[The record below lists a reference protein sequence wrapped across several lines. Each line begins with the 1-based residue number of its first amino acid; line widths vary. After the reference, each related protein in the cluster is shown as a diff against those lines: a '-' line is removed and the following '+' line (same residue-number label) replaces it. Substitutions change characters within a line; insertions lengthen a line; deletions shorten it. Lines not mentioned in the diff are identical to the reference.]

1 MKAFYHKNNETFL
14 DEEHKKRQVTEI
26 EFLKGDEQY
35 TNKVDM
41 AFDALFEGAQS
52 DPEYLENVSI
62 DIFIS
67 INKWHFRHRI

>member
-1 MKAFYHKNNETFL
+1 M
-14 DEEHKKRQVTEI
+14 TEI

-52 DPEYLENVSI
+52 DPEYLENVSKI
-62 DIFIS
+62 NMFI
-67 INKWHFRHRI
+67 